1 MGDHQT
7 PEKVKTESV
16 FLKSSKFSN
25 FCFKI
30 FGRLDHILSFAFFEK
45 PVYSVINSLLK
56 LINSLLKLISSRFLL
71 LVTKRKIAKAG
82 PFSFLSVTKIRR

>member
-56 LINSLLKLISSRFLL
+56 LISSRFLL